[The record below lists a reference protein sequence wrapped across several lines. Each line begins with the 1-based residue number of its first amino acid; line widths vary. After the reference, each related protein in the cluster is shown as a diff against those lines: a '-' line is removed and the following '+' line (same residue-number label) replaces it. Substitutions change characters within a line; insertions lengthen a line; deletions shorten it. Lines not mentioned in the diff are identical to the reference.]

1 MSAQGCGHLSAA
13 TGQTARPAPK
23 PFPPTI
29 LCFGDSL
36 TAGYTDSGAAHTPYS
51 TELARR
57 LYSLQVPP
65 SAVPPAT
72 AMVVTAGM
80 DGELAVS
87 MGRRLV
93 ATLATGAPPLSAG
106 STGDG
111 APGDHAA
118 GGCAGGSPECGRPYT
133 HVVLLAGTNDVPTT
147 AADVVVSRLSALH
160 NTIAGTGAVPLAVT
174 LPPAAADR
182 RWPRMAATRR
192 AVNAAIR
199 GGELAPPGVE
209 PVVVDLAAA
218 LPPPGQGGAWD
229 KDGLHLSPAGYSLTG
244 GLVAD
249 TFLELLEREAG
260 AGGTEDEVV
269 GGGNVGGGAL
279 SDCA

>member
-51 TELARR
+51 TELARH

-80 DGELAVS
+80 DGELAAS

-93 ATLATGAPPLSAG
+93 ATLATGAPPLSVG

-199 GGELAPPGVE
+199 GGEVAPPGVE

-229 KDGLHLSPAGYSLTG
+229 EDGLHLSPAGYSLTG

-249 TFLELLEREAG
+249 TLLELL
-260 AGGTEDEVV
+260 
-269 GGGNVGGGAL
+269 
-279 SDCA
+279 